1 MSSLFA
7 RVFISFWAAMALIVA
22 GAIAVTLYALAER
35 AEDMPRRPA
44 RIVSEAAAALEQ
56 GGRAGLQTWLRRRG
70 GDDTLQAFVIDESGR
85 ELLGRELPRRLARHL
100 RLRDEGRERE
110 RSGPRARW
118 LPPRPAPVL
127 EGPAG
132 DRYVFLFLPRR
143 PGILGPLGLPEARFG
158 TLALA
163 LVVTGLASWLLA
175 RSVTRPV
182 GRMSE
187 AARAIGAGR
196 LEVRVADTMG
206 TRRDEIGLLAREFD
220 AMALR
225 LRTLLAGRERLLRDV
240 SHELRSPLAR
250 LQVAL
255 GLARQPGADVALQ
268 LERIERE
275 AGRLEALIAQVLR
288 LSRLDAAVEQGRYE
302 TVDLGE
308 LVRSVAHD
316 AQFEADAA
324 GTAVGVDAPVG
335 PVQVHGDP
343 ELLRSAIEN
352 VVRNAV
358 RYTDPARGVAIRCT
372 IEGTRACV
380 SVRDHGPGVPEAD
393 LERIFEPFYRVAD
406 DRTRASGG
414 DGIGLA
420 ITARVLRSH
429 DGSAR
434 ARNPADGGLEVM
446 LDLPVIEG
454 AAA

>member
-1 MSSLFA
+1 MNSLFA

-22 GAIAVTLYALAER
+22 GAVVVTLYVLAER
-35 AEDMPRRPA
+35 AEEMPRRPA
-44 RIVSEAAAALEQ
+44 RIVREAAAALEQ
-56 GGRAGLQTWLRRRG
+56 GGRAGLQAWLRRRG
-70 GDDTLQAFVIDESGR
+70 GDDTLQAFVIDESGH
-85 ELLGRELPRRLARHL
+85 ELLGRKLPRRLEHHL
-100 RLRDEGRERE
+100 RLRDAGRERE
-110 RSGPRARW
+110 HSGPRARW

-132 DRYVFLFLPRR
+132 DRYVFLFRPHR
-143 PGILGPLGLPEARFG
+143 PGILGPLGLPEARFA

-182 GRMSE
+182 GRMSA

-196 LEVRVADTMG
+196 LEVRVADAMG
-206 TRRDEIGLLAREFD
+206 TRRDEIGVLAREFD
-220 AMALR
+220 AMAER
-225 LRTLLAGRERLLRDV
+225 LRALLAGRERLLRDV

-288 LSRLDAAVEQGRYE
+288 LSRLDAAAEQGRYE

-316 AQFEADAA
+316 AQIEADPAGAA
-324 GTAVGVDAPVG
+324 VRVEVPAA
-335 PVQVHGDP
+335 PVQVRGDP

-358 RYTDPARGVAIRCT
+358 RYTDPGCGVVIHCTVAGARARI
-372 IEGTRACV
+372 

-406 DRTRASGG
+406 DRTRTSGG

-429 DGSAR
+429 EGSVH
-434 ARNPADGGLEVM
+434 ARNPEDGGLEVV
-446 LDLPVIEG
+446 LELPVAEV
-454 AAA
+454 ATA

>member
-1 MSSLFA
+1 MRSLFA

-35 AEDMPRRPA
+35 AEDMPLRPA

-85 ELLGRELPRRLARHL
+85 ELLGRTLPRRLMHHL
-100 RLRDEGRERE
+100 RHRDERPERE
-110 RSGPRARW
+110 RTGPRARW

-143 PGILGPLGLPEARFG
+143 PGMLGPLSLPEARVG
-158 TLALA
+158 TLLLA

-182 GRMSE
+182 GRLSA

-196 LEVRVADTMG
+196 LEVRVAEGMG
-206 TRRDEIGLLAREFD
+206 ARRDEIGLLAREFD
-220 AMALR
+220 AMAER
-225 LRTLLAGRERLLRDV
+225 LRMLLAGRERLLRDV

-255 GLARQPGADVALQ
+255 GLARQPGADLTLQ

-275 AGRLEALIAQVLR
+275 AGRLETLIAQVLR
-288 LSRLDAAVEQGRYE
+288 LSRLDAAVEQGRHE
-302 TVDLGE
+302 AVDLGE

-324 GTAVGVDAPVG
+324 GTMVRVDGPAG
-335 PVQVHGDP
+335 PVQVQGDP

-358 RYTDPARGVAIRCT
+358 RYTDPARGVAIHCAVD
-372 IEGTRACV
+372 GPRACV
-380 SVRDHGPGVPEAD
+380 IVRDHGPGVPEAD

-429 DGSAR
+429 EGSAR
-434 ARNPADGGLEVM
+434 ARNLEQGGLEVV
-446 LDLPVIEG
+446 LELPLVET
-454 AAA
+454 ARV